1 MNSLV
6 ESIESDYKKK
16 KVQFFKVGD
25 TVKVHTKI
33 IEGNKERIQV
43 YNGVVVARRGVGMS
57 ETFTV
62 NRVAFGY
69 ANEKVFTL
77 HSPNVEKIEVVARGD
92 VRQSKLG
99 YIRGKV
105 GKKSKVRS
113 KIGGK
118 DDLYAASVDEEA
130 VEDDAAREDVLTEEK
145 AAQLEAEA
153 KAAEET
159 ASGESQQEPEAAD
172 EKKNES
178 DDNTKE

>member
-1 MNSLV
+1 MHKLV
-6 ESIESDYKKK
+6 ESIEKDYKKK

-33 IEGNKERIQV
+33 IEGDKERIQI
-43 YNGVVVARRGVGMS
+43 YNGVVVARKGVGLS

-77 HSPNVEKIEVVARGD
+77 HSPSVDKIEVVSRGD

-99 YIRGKV
+99 YIRGKI

-113 KIGGK
+113 KVGSKK
-118 DDLYAASVDEEA
+118 DSLYDASLDDAA
-130 VEDDAAREDVLTEEK
+130 VEDTEAREDALVEEAKPSEEQKEDKTEE
-145 AAQLEAEA
+145 
-153 KAAEET
+153 
-159 ASGESQQEPEAAD
+159 
-172 EKKNES
+172 
-178 DDNTKE
+178 

>member
-1 MNSLV
+1 MNKLV
-6 ESIESDYKKK
+6 ESIEKEYKKK

-33 IEGNKERIQV
+33 IEGDKERVQV
-43 YNGVVVARRGVGMS
+43 YNGVVVGRKGVGIS

-69 ANEKVFTL
+69 ANEKVFSL
-77 HSPNVEKIEVVARGD
+77 HSPSVEKIEVVARGD

-113 KIGGK
+113 KVGGK
-118 DDLYAASVDEEA
+118 KDSLYDASIDDEA
-130 VEDDAAREDVLTEEK
+130 VEDAAAREDVVTEDK
-145 AAQLEAEA
+145 AAEMEA
-153 KAAEET
+153 KAAEEKK
-159 ASGESQQEPEAAD
+159 AEESKPSE
-172 EKKNES
+172 EKKDAPE
-178 DDNTKE
+178 DKTEE